1 MSNQQSDATMEGIE
15 FSLETHLSEATRF
28 EGAFEL
34 IDGKDTSNNRDLT
47 MMPSN
52 NLRLAL
58 YHNLGVFG
66 TLKNNTISVNMKA
79 YDDQQVAG
87 TYEPFAQYN
96 TMPFGSADTA
106 GYTLW
111 GIGYESTLSLMD
123 HSANLGIKVDNLFD
137 TKYRDFLD
145 TYKGYTLGMGRN
157 ISFSLRI
164 PF

>member
-1 MSNQQSDATMEGIE
+1 
-15 FSLETHLSEATRF
+15 
-28 EGAFEL
+28 
-34 IDGKDTSNNRDLT
+34 
-47 MMPSN
+47 
-52 NLRLAL
+52 
-58 YHNLGVFG
+58 
-66 TLKNNTISVNMKA
+66 MKA
-79 YDDQQVAG
+79 VDDQQVAG

-106 GYTLW
+106 GYVLW

-123 HSANLGIKVDNLFD
+123 HTANLGIKIDNLLD

-145 TYKGYTLGMGRN
+145 TYKGYTLGTGRN